1 MAVAAMMSPTGF
13 RILFWSLLAN
23 DLPVIADFTFQNQR
37 LHSTFILFII
47 SHACLIMFSF
57 GFRKSETLTHKTKVQ
72 VGDPTVATP
81 IYIFLRMHV
90 LVTQSELDC
99 NGA

>member
-13 RILFWSLLAN
+13 RILFWSSLAN
-23 DLPVIADFTFQNQR
+23 DLPVIADFTF
-37 LHSTFILFII
+37 ILFI
-47 SHACLIMFSF
+47 SPACLIMFSF
-57 GFRKSETLTHKTKVQ
+57 GFRKSESLTDKTKVQ

-81 IYIFLRMHV
+81 IYIFLHMHL
-90 LVTQSELDC
+90 LVTQSEPDC